1 MAIAAPP
8 SWTENA
14 PAKGWRLL
22 HLRELWEY
30 RELVYFL
37 ALRDVQAQYKQAAF
51 GIAWAVLQPL
61 AGVLLFTV
69 VFSKL
74 AHISSEGISY
84 PVFALVGYLVWTYFS
99 TTITTAAT
107 SIVSNAHLVT
117 KIYFPRVAAP
127 LSALLPGFISLA
139 PGLVLLAVL
148 MMIEGAGTTI
158 ALVALP
164 LCLIWMVVVSL
175 GFSLLFAAVNVKY
188 RDVGTVISTLTQLW
202 LFACPVAYPSTLV
215 TGAWRWLYY
224 ANPVVGLVDSF
235 RWCLVGGP
243 FRGAEL
249 AVGAAATLLVL
260 GVAVMY
266 FARTERQF
274 ADIV

>member
-14 PAKGWRLL
+14 PSKGWRLL

-37 ALRDVQAQYKQAAF
+37 ALRDIQAQYKQAAF

-69 VFSKL
+69 VFAKL
-74 AHISSEGISY
+74 AHVSSEGIPY
-84 PVFALVGYLVWTYFS
+84 PVFALVGYLAWTYFS
-99 TTITTAAT
+99 STITTAAT
-107 SIVSNAHLVT
+107 SIITNAQLMS

-127 LSALLPGFISLA
+127 LSALIPGFISLA

-148 MMIEGAGTTI
+148 MAIEGAGTTV

-175 GFSLLFAAVNVKY
+175 GFSMLFAAVNVKY
-188 RDVGTVISTLTQLW
+188 RDVGAVITTLTQLW
-202 LFACPVAYPSTLV
+202 LFACPVAYPATLV
-215 TGAWRWLYY
+215 TGGWRWLYY
-224 ANPVVGLVDSF
+224 ANPVVGLVDGF
-235 RWCLVGGP
+235 RWSLVGGP
-243 FRGAEL
+243 FRGAEM
-249 AVGAAATLLVL
+249 AVSGAATIIVFAI
-260 GVAVMY
+260 GAAY
-266 FARTERQF
+266 FARTERYF
-274 ADIV
+274 ADII

>member
-1 MAIAAPP
+1 MAIAARA

-14 PAKGWRLL
+14 PSKGWRLL

-37 ALRDVQAQYKQAAF
+37 ALRDIQAQYKQAAF
-51 GIAWAVLQPL
+51 GIAWAVVQPL

-69 VFSKL
+69 VFAKL
-74 AHISSEGISY
+74 AHVSSEGIPY

-99 TTITTAAT
+99 STITTAAT
-107 SIVSNAHLVT
+107 SIVTNAHLMT

-148 MMIEGAGTTI
+148 MVIEGAGTTV

-164 LCLIWMVVVSL
+164 LCLVWMVVVSL

-202 LFACPVAYPSTLV
+202 LFACPVAYPSSLV
-215 TGAWRWLYY
+215 TGGWRWLYF
-224 ANPVVGLVDSF
+224 ANPVVGLIDSF
-235 RWCLVGGP
+235 RWCLVGTP
-243 FRGAEL
+243 FPGAEV
-249 AVGAAATLLVL
+249 AVSAATTLLVFGI
-260 GVAVMY
+260 GVAY

>member
-1 MAIAAPP
+1 MAIAAPAG
-8 SWTENA
+8 WTENA
-14 PAKGWRLL
+14 PSKGWRLL

-37 ALRDVQAQYKQAAF
+37 ALRDIQAQYKQAAF

-74 AHISSEGISY
+74 AHVSSEGISY

-99 TTITTAAT
+99 STITTATT
-107 SIVSNAHLVT
+107 SIITNAQLMT
-117 KIYFPRVAAP
+117 KIYFPRAAAP

-139 PGLVLLAVL
+139 PGLVLLAIL
-148 MMIEGAGTTI
+148 MAVEGTGTTV

-175 GFSLLFAAVNVKY
+175 GFSLLFSAVNVKY
-188 RDVGTVISTLTQLW
+188 RDVGAVLTTLTQLW
-202 LFACPVAYPSTLV
+202 LFACPVAYPATLV
-215 TGAWRWLYY
+215 TGGWRWLYY
-224 ANPVVGLVDSF
+224 ANPVVGLVDGF

-243 FRGAEL
+243 FRGAEM
-249 AVGAAATLLVL
+249 AVSAAATLIVFVI
-260 GVAVMY
+260 GVAY

-274 ADIV
+274 ADII